1 MKKLTFALTLC
12 LCLILCAF
20 AFASCGKDKKAS
32 KTVADTTVPGET
44 ECAHTW
50 ETRVER
56 PATCSREGQQ
66 SDFCTKCGAKKPD
79 STTSIATIAHT
90 PGEDYK
96 IDKEPTCVE
105 EGYKSKHCT
114 VCDAICTDTIEII
127 DADPNAHV
135 VDEWNVTVE
144 PTLTAN
150 GQRTG
155 TCTACHQPVNQTF
168 SLTVYKS
175 SDFEGEYASGSS
187 IVISKT
193 VGDISGESKTFH
205 PTGTDL
211 DGNDLW
217 IEYSLLWNDTLDNWN
232 QAKSEMSLAGFKND
246 AGSYRH
252 FYYVYTKDQT
262 DTYKTSNDCPYR
274 GHFDYSTYMG
284 GYAKDHEW
292 ECAQEIGNGQ
302 PRYKAG
308 WVGGRTD
315 SPYIYDNDGETIKG
329 GNGWHRIG
337 VRIHQEATVDN
348 EKGGVVYSGYSE
360 LYVDGVQVW
369 KVLLDMQG
377 YWKNNEWK
385 QQSGYGGKGKADLKA
400 NDLLLWYAKTELE
413 EGDVPEEWTLH
424 NGLYY
429 KDHDDLIVY
438 SSMAEFAN
446 STETAYAQFYDVIW
460 TCGDGFVRNVTQVA
474 NPAERT
480 ITLDDMGTADTADD
494 VIVSGAIFYQ

>member
-1 MKKLTFALTLC
+1 MKKLTLALALC

-20 AFASCGKDKKAS
+20 AFASCGKDGKKTAT
-32 KTVADTTVPGET
+32 TVADTTVPGET

-79 STTSIATIAHT
+79 STTPIATIAHT
-90 PGEDYK
+90 PGDVYK
-96 IDKEPTCVE
+96 IDAYPTCTD
-105 EGYKSKHCT
+105 EGYKSYHCT
-114 VCDAICTDTIEII
+114 VCDAICAETIVPI
-127 DADPNAHV
+127 DVDQNAHTV
-135 VDEWNVTVE
+135 EEWNVTTE
-144 PTLTAN
+144 PTLTTD

-155 TCTACHQPVNQTF
+155 TCTSCHQPVNQTF

-193 VGDISGESKTFH
+193 VGDISGEGKTFH
-205 PTGTDL
+205 PSDADN

-217 IEYSLLWNDTLDNWN
+217 IEYSFLWNDTLPNWDKS
-232 QAKSEMSLAGFKND
+232 KSEMSLAGFKNE

-252 FYYVYTKDQT
+252 FYYVYTNDGQ
-262 DTYKTSNDCPYR
+262 SGDCPYT
-274 GHFDYSTYMG
+274 GHFDYSTYLG
-284 GYAKDHEW
+284 GLGW
-292 ECAQEIGNGQ
+292 QCAVDPGNGQ

-308 WVGGRTD
+308 WDSPLTRAS
-315 SPYIYDNDGETIKG
+315 SPYIYDEESQTTG
-329 GNGWHRIG
+329 GWHRIG
-337 VRIHQEATVDN
+337 VRIHQEAAVDN
-348 EKGGVVYSGYSE
+348 DKGGVVYSGYSE
-360 LYVDGVQVW
+360 LYVDGVKVW

-377 YWKNNEWK
+377 NWDSAKSEWK
-385 QQSGYGGKGKADLKA
+385 QQNGYGGKGKADLKH

-446 STETAYAQFYDVIW
+446 STETAYAQFYDVNW

-474 NPAERT
+474 TPAERT
-480 ITLDDMGTADTADD
+480 ITLDDMGTPETEDD
-494 VIVSGAIFYQ
+494 VVVSGAIFYQ